1 MVQLYISILFCIISF
16 SNLHS
21 QNTNA
26 KINKEFQRIENLKT
40 LEIDSLTLTRGVD
53 FNRGSNVDQKKY
65 KIFKERNRV
74 LKIEYQEINDGYR
87 KWIKKTTIYFKNE
100 TPFFII
106 ERING
111 ETTLYLIDGGEKSEP
126 HKVIEEIYIYDWSNE
141 KIKRVYNGHEAKP
154 QMKICKTC
162 YEELIEKLILEFK

>member
-1 MVQLYISILFCIISF
+1 VVQLYISILFCIISF

-87 KWIKKTTIYFKNE
+87 KLL
-100 TPFFII
+100 FISKMKLHSLLLK
-106 ERING
+106 ELMG
-111 ETTLYLIDGGEKSEP
+111 KQ
-126 HKVIEEIYIYDWSNE
+126 HYI
-141 KIKRVYNGHEAKP
+141 
-154 QMKICKTC
+154 
-162 YEELIEKLILEFK
+162 